1 MHRKFPNTLIEA
13 ATARL
18 ANADAEVRVVVSG
31 VAKADA
37 EVGVVVSG
45 RKNVFLIRARVIDK
59 VMQNAARKGA
69 ESELK
74 EVKVAASVLGAF
86 CITAMSTQSTNP
98 NELSGCVD
106 AMRRIGIHG
115 LPASSAKAIVSTATH
130 YAATCCPCIP
140 DSKSNKKP
148 VKSALKYVLNHIAD
162 QETRSTE
169 SPYYPYWLA
178 RRLIKA
184 ADKAAVGGD
193 FTGVYNARKR
203 DVHAAII
210 DALLKNQSSRHFLA
224 FMLDIDID
232 TSNVDFKAA
241 LEAAMVGF
249 VAGLP
254 NFFDAP
260 AVPSALVDF
269 TAGPVTATPAET
281 APLDTLSEP
290 ATALMAVATAPPALD
305 SLTGGIKFNLG
316 ADGIEAGGLGALAH
330 ALVPAQPTPV
340 RGAPPSSYDYNTPA
354 GRFNA
359 VGLGFATPGF
369 TPSAGAGGGAMPG
382 TFGGGGFGAPAA
394 IELLGTGTPAS
405 MGGGAVPMTAE
416 TLHNFFTMIA
426 IGTMSSA
433 QKIEQLTAELNRIK
447 ELPKGSPEKTIL
459 PQVRSMIDELKTTLK
474 ANQEQ
479 LQSENDV
486 LLNAIDSNKTAT
498 LVAKEETLAA
508 VDAAK
513 EETFEMMKGLG
524 DVFVDSFEKIG
535 TNLKGINAEI
545 EKGNQNLKGINAE
558 IEKGNQ
564 NLKGI
569 NAEIDKGNQETA
581 KAFRELFSR
590 KAPASTPVPA
600 PVFAAGPS
608 GGLTYGGAS
617 ASNAATPA
625 PRGTKCAAPPQP
637 NLCAAILLIGRGSR
651 VQNLFDARGAGQGEG
666 GGQDAP
672 RRLSATALMSMRS
685 VRPALSPYLALSPCL
700 ALMPCLALA
709 CIELPCCC
717 TAHGR
722 HLAAIALAAA
732 RALPFASMPYRRNC
746 CLAARLLST
755 SLTSQC
761 SVPKR
766 QKPFGVGGYHRFHC
780 CLSGQER
787 EKGSRARA

>member
-1 MHRKFPNTLIEA
+1 MQRKFPNALIDA

-45 RKNVFLIRARVIDK
+45 KKNVFLIRAGVINK

-69 ESELK
+69 ESEYK

-86 CITAMSTQSTNP
+86 CITAMSTQFTNP
-98 NELSGCVD
+98 VELSACVD
-106 AMRRIGIHG
+106 AMRRMGIHG
-115 LPASSAKAIVSTATH
+115 LSASSAKAIVSIATH
-130 YAATCCPCIP
+130 YAATCCPCVP
-140 DSKSNKKP
+140 GSKSNKKP

-169 SPYYPYWLA
+169 SPDYAYWLA

-210 DALLKNQSSRHFLA
+210 DALLKNRSSRHFLA

-382 TFGGGGFGAPAA
+382 TFDGGGFGATAA

-416 TLHNFFTMIA
+416 TPLNFFSMIA
-426 IGTMSSA
+426 LG
-433 QKIEQLTAELNRIK
+433 QIEQLTAELNRIK

-459 PQVRSMIDELKTTLK
+459 PQVRSMLDELKTTLK
-474 ANQEQ
+474 ANQELLVKRVKH
-479 LQSENDV
+479 LQSE
-486 LLNAIDSNKTAT
+486 IDSNKTAT

-513 EETFEMMKGLG
+513 EETFAAVDAAKEETFEMIKGLG
-524 DVFVDSFEKIG
+524 DVFVDSFEKIS
-535 TNLKGINAEI
+535 T
-545 EKGNQNLKGINAE
+545 
-558 IEKGNQ
+558 

-590 KAPASTPVPA
+590 KAPATTPVPA
-600 PVFAAGPS
+600 PVSAAGPS

-617 ASNAATPA
+617 ASNAAPPA
-625 PRGTKCAAPPQP
+625 PRGTKCGPHPPCVLP
-637 NLCAAILLIGRGSR
+637 SC
-651 VQNLFDARGAGQGEG
+651 
-666 GGQDAP
+666 
-672 RRLSATALMSMRS
+672 LSAVARVCAEPLRCARCWAGRRRRARCATTTERHGADEYAQLPPRPVALPCP
-685 VRPALSPYLALSPCL
+685 VTLPCPDALPCL
-700 ALMPCLALA
+700 GL
-709 CIELPCCC
+709 
-717 TAHGR
+717 H
-722 HLAAIALAAA
+722 
-732 RALPFASMPYRRNC
+732 
-746 CLAARLLST
+746 
-755 SLTSQC
+755 
-761 SVPKR
+761 
-766 QKPFGVGGYHRFHC
+766 
-780 CLSGQER
+780 
-787 EKGSRARA
+787 

>member
-1 MHRKFPNTLIEA
+1 
-13 ATARL
+13 
-18 ANADAEVRVVVSG
+18 
-31 VAKADA
+31 
-37 EVGVVVSG
+37 
-45 RKNVFLIRARVIDK
+45 
-59 VMQNAARKGA
+59 
-69 ESELK
+69 
-74 EVKVAASVLGAF
+74 
-86 CITAMSTQSTNP
+86 
-98 NELSGCVD
+98 
-106 AMRRIGIHG
+106 
-115 LPASSAKAIVSTATH
+115 
-130 YAATCCPCIP
+130 
-140 DSKSNKKP
+140 
-148 VKSALKYVLNHIAD
+148 
-162 QETRSTE
+162 
-169 SPYYPYWLA
+169 
-178 RRLIKA
+178 
-184 ADKAAVGGD
+184 
-193 FTGVYNARKR
+193 
-203 DVHAAII
+203 
-210 DALLKNQSSRHFLA
+210 
-224 FMLDIDID
+224 
-232 TSNVDFKAA
+232 
-241 LEAAMVGF
+241 
-249 VAGLP
+249 
-254 NFFDAP
+254 
-260 AVPSALVDF
+260 
-269 TAGPVTATPAET
+269 
-281 APLDTLSEP
+281 
-290 ATALMAVATAPPALD
+290 MAVATAPPALD
-305 SLTGGIKFNLG
+305 SLTSGIKFNLG

-382 TFGGGGFGAPAA
+382 TFGGGGFGATAA

-513 EETFEMMKGLG
+513 EETLAAVDAAKEETFEMIKGLG
-524 DVFVDSFEKIG
+524 DVFVDSFEKIS

-600 PVFAAGPS
+600 PVPAAGPS

-625 PRGTKCAAPPQP
+625 PRGTKCAARPRSPTCVLQSCSSAVARVCAEPLRCARCWAGRRRRARCATTTERHGADEYAQRPPRP
-637 NLCAAILLIGRGSR
+637 VALPCPVTLPCP
-651 VQNLFDARGAGQGEG
+651 DA
-666 GGQDAP
+666 
-672 RRLSATALMSMRS
+672 L
-685 VRPALSPYLALSPCL
+685 PCL
-700 ALMPCLALA
+700 GL
-709 CIELPCCC
+709 
-717 TAHGR
+717 H
-722 HLAAIALAAA
+722 
-732 RALPFASMPYRRNC
+732 
-746 CLAARLLST
+746 
-755 SLTSQC
+755 
-761 SVPKR
+761 
-766 QKPFGVGGYHRFHC
+766 
-780 CLSGQER
+780 
-787 EKGSRARA
+787 